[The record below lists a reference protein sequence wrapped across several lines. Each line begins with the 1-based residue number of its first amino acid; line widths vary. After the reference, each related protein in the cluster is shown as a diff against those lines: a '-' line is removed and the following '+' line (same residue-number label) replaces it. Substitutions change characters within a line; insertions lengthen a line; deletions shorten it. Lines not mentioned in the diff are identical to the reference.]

1 VLTPLYDLAYF
12 EYPVGPSLRGYLS
25 NPRSRNKFHHTAS
38 RLLRHLREVSA
49 PSFGPVPPNKISPST
64 PFQSSHAVRKV
75 ELDGFISSKGPK
87 HRAIME
93 HDGSLLHSLWYEL
106 T

>member
-1 VLTPLYDLAYF
+1 VPS
-12 EYPVGPSLRGYLS
+12 PV
-25 NPRSRNKFHHTAS
+25 
-38 RLLRHLREVSA
+38 
-49 PSFGPVPPNKISPST
+49 GPVPPNKISPST

-87 HRAIME
+87 PQG
-93 HDGSLLHSLWYEL
+93 DYE

>member
-1 VLTPLYDLAYF
+1 VRLHLA
-12 EYPVGPSLRGYLS
+12 P
-25 NPRSRNKFHHTAS
+25 NPPK
-38 RLLRHLREVSA
+38 
-49 PSFGPVPPNKISPST
+49 KISPST

-93 HDGSLLHSLWYEL
+93 HDGSLLHSLLYEL
-106 T
+106 TYSYAVKYINLSQLLA